1 LILIDWSPISKMR
14 ERNMSGISDE
24 SGIQLADHIT
34 QLFESGNVKFNHVY
48 WETNNVANFT

>member
-1 LILIDWSPISKMR
+1 MQCIESISKMR

-34 QLFESGNVKFNHVY
+34 QHFESWNVKFNHVY

>member
-1 LILIDWSPISKMR
+1 MQCIESISKMR

-48 WETNNVANFT
+48 WETNNVAKFT